1 MTQWL
6 LATLHLLALGIGL
19 GAVWT
24 RAQALRGPLDAA
36 AFRRVFHADAW
47 WGLSGVL
54 WLVTG
59 LLRAFGGY
67 EKGTDYYVHSH
78 VFMTKMLLFVVVLAL
93 EFPTMI
99 ALIRWRAQLGRGQA
113 PDTCTAGRLARMSL
127 VQAVAIVV
135 MVLAATAMARGIGM
149 P

>member
-1 MTQWL
+1 
-6 LATLHLLALGIGL
+6 
-19 GAVWT
+19 
-24 RAQALRGPLDAA
+24 
-36 AFRRVFHADAW
+36 
-47 WGLSGVL
+47 
-54 WLVTG
+54 VTG

-113 PDTCTAGRLARMSL
+113 PDTSTAGRLARMSL